1 MTQDNKQL
9 FDLSELSD
17 FQFGPSW
24 ARESEKK
31 STSEQYAGNYRE
43 PREPRR
49 SSGKRPPRTDR
60 PHHADR
66 GERRE
71 RRPMDRDR
79 GRGTERGKRPFTP
92 RVFEPRPDPTPK
104 LRVEMR
110 PANGILEIISKE
122 VQRNKRILPLIDLA
136 KLVMH
141 SAERCDLVLM
151 KMEDGPELIQSKKGD
166 GACWLTEQEAIA
178 HFWKSDC
185 FSEYYRQEKIEVEAP
200 QGNFTAIAVCALG
213 KEIIGPVNWHGY
225 QAAVAKLYKG
235 KYSNRMSMEEFRNK
249 INVDKSEEILAK
261 WQEEARYNSVWKP
274 NRETAEDITLNDARA
289 VEEDFLAHHYKDVYE
304 VTDKVFINCATAH
317 KLLSPGLAAHLR
329 IQSDRARK
337 FPQMLIANLCH
348 GLARHHMPI
357 FKWHGDH
364 YTGASRIRV
373 VPADMVLAD
382 RMKEIIDWAKNNS
395 GRKVDCMFA
404 ELTGVSY
411 GEDEESHNA
420 ANKAHAPYTAD
431 LIWLIEQGFIVVTN
445 DNSIWD
451 PKGSGKPSA
460 SATAET
466 EPKKKK
472 RSRSRKKK
480 PAATTQEKSQETP
493 IKEQKEVKETPAT
506 PQEEQTEEPTKEET
520 PQNIE
525 PTESTEEEKVSE
537 S

>member
-1 MTQDNKQL
+1 MTQDNNKQL

-31 STSEQYAGNYRE
+31 SPSEQYSSNYRE
-43 PREPRR
+43 PREQRR
-49 SSGKRPPRTDR
+49 SSGKRPPRTDRTDR

-71 RRPMDRDR
+71 RRPMDR
-79 GRGTERGKRPFTP
+79 GRGTDRGKRPFTP

-141 SAERCDLVLM
+141 SSDRCDLVLM
-151 KMEDGPELIQSKKGD
+151 KMEGGPELIQSKKGD

-185 FSEYYRQEKIEVEAP
+185 FAEYYRQEKVEVEAP
-200 QGNFTAIAVCALG
+200 QGNFTAIAVCSLG

-225 QAAVAKLYKG
+225 QAAVANLYKS
-235 KYSNRMSMEEFRNK
+235 KYSSRMSMEEFRNK
-249 INVDKSEEILAK
+249 INADKSEEILTK

-274 NRETAEDITLNDARA
+274 NRETAEEITLHDARA
-289 VEEDFLAHHYKDVYE
+289 LEADFVANHYADVYE
-304 VTDKVFINCATAH
+304 VTDKVFINCATPH

-373 VPADMVLAD
+373 VPTDMVLAD

-420 ANKAHAPYTAD
+420 ASEAHAPYTAD

-451 PKGSGKPSA
+451 PKGSSKPSA
-460 SATAET
+460 PATAEAD
-466 EPKKKK
+466 PKKKK

-480 PAATTQEKSQETP
+480 PAASPDKAP
-493 IKEQKEVKETPAT
+493 VKEAKVEAPAEVEVPQTP
-506 PQEEQTEEPTKEET
+506 EQTESVEEVKD
-520 PQNIE
+520 
-525 PTESTEEEKVSE
+525 TES
-537 S
+537 